1 MTNFLLF
8 SSTVLIWGTTWIAI
22 ALQIGPVPVLVSVFY
37 RFATAALI
45 FLVVLVVMGRLKVP
59 PLRQQPFILAQ
70 ALCLFCCN
78 FLCFYHA
85 ASYVPSGLISVVFSL
100 ATIYNAVNARI
111 FFGDR
116 ISPRTLLAA
125 ALGATG
131 LVLLF
136 GMDILV
142 SMNPDSWKGIGL
154 SALGTLFFSLG
165 NMASRRN
172 SADGV
177 PPITANAWGM
187 SYGALTLFA
196 LILGTGTPIVAP
208 PTATYLAAMLYLAAI
223 GSVVGFTTY
232 LMMVSRMGSQ
242 KAAYATVLFPVV
254 ALTLSSLFED
264 YHWTPLGVLGLML
277 TLAGNAVMFAR
288 LPMRRPVLAAEAVDL
303 KG

>member
-1 MTNFLLF
+1 MTNILLF

-45 FLVVLVVMGRLKVP
+45 LVVALAFTGRLKVP
-59 PLRQQPFILAQ
+59 TPQQQPFVLAQ

-100 ATIYNAVNARI
+100 ATIYNAVNARL

-116 ISPRTLLAA
+116 ISPRTLVAA

-136 GMDILV
+136 GIDILF
-142 SMNPDSWKGIGL
+142 SLNPDSWKGIGL

-172 SADGV
+172 SASGIA
-177 PPITANAWGM
+177 PITANAWGM
-187 SYGALTLFA
+187 SYGALALLA
-196 LILGTGTPIVAP
+196 LIFLTGTPIVAP
-208 PTATYLAAMLYLAAI
+208 PTPTYFAAMLYLAAI

-232 LMMVSRMGSQ
+232 LMLVSRIGSQ

-254 ALTLSSLFED
+254 ALTLSTLYED
-264 YHWTPLGVLGLML
+264 YHWTLLSLLGLAL
-277 TLAGNAVMFAR
+277 TLAGNAVMFVK
-288 LPMRRPVLAAEAVDL
+288 LPTRKSVSEAETLPA
-303 KG
+303 

>member
-37 RFATAALI
+37 RFATAAVI
-45 FLVVLVVMGRLKVP
+45 LVAALVLTGRLKVP
-59 PLRQQPFILAQ
+59 TRAQQPFVLAQ

-125 ALGATG
+125 VLGATG

-136 GMDILV
+136 GVDILF
-142 SMNPDSWKGIGL
+142 SLNPDSWKGIGL

-172 SADGV
+172 SASGIA
-177 PPITANAWGM
+177 PITANAWGM
-187 SYGALTLFA
+187 SYGALA
-196 LILGTGTPIVAP
+196 LLLLIAVTGTPIIAP
-208 PTATYLAAMLYLAAI
+208 PTMTYFAAMLYLAAI

-232 LMMVSRMGSQ
+232 LMLVSRIGSQ

-254 ALTLSSLFED
+254 ALTLSTFYED
-264 YHWTPLGVLGLML
+264 YHWTLLSALGLVM
-277 TLAGNAVMFAR
+277 TLAGNAVMFAKLPARKPVLTAER
-288 LPMRRPVLAAEAVDL
+288 LPT
-303 KG
+303 

>member
-1 MTNFLLF
+1 MTNILLF

-45 FLVVLVVMGRLKVP
+45 LVVALAVTGRLKVP
-59 PLRQQPFILAQ
+59 TLAQQPFVLAQ

-100 ATIYNAVNARI
+100 ATIYNAVNGSI

-116 ISPRTLLAA
+116 ISLRTLVAA

-136 GMDILV
+136 GVDILF
-142 SMNPDSWKGIGL
+142 SLNPDSWKGIGL

-172 SADGV
+172 SASGIQ
-177 PPITANAWGM
+177 PITANAWGM
-187 SYGALTLFA
+187 SYGALALLA
-196 LILGTGTPIVAP
+196 LIFLTGTPIVAP
-208 PTATYLAAMLYLAAI
+208 PTTTYFAAMLYLAAI

-232 LMMVSRMGSQ
+232 LMLVSRIGSQ

-254 ALTLSSLFED
+254 ALTLSTVFEG
-264 YHWTPLGVLGLML
+264 YHWTWLSMIGLLL

-288 LPMRRPVLAAEAVDL
+288 LPARKSVLVEETQSA
-303 KG
+303 